1 MIRYLQVCLQSK
13 AARLSGYM
21 ACLSEE
27 ASLCLPAWAF
37 AHERRIHITGCLERV
52 RSALQIIVDLSRAS
66 SIGDMRPNRLAVMA
80 GVLQGFIRKFF
91 DENPLSH
98 LGLVIMRN
106 GVAERLTELAGSPVS
121 SVKFLMRHLAGQH
134 PQSVGCWSPVCAAK
148 WHTNKFEPGQG

>member
-1 MIRYLQVCLQSK
+1 M
-13 AARLSGYM
+13 
-21 ACLSEE
+21 
-27 ASLCLPAWAF
+27 
-37 AHERRIHITGCLERV
+37 
-52 RSALQIIVDLSRAS
+52 RSALQIIVDLSRAA

-121 SVKFLMRHLAGQH
+121 SLPKSASVLAQALC
-134 PQSVGCWSPVCAAK
+134 CWSPACVAELYAK
-148 WHTNKFEPGQG
+148 TLSWAMADD

>member
-1 MIRYLQVCLQSK
+1 MHV
-13 AARLSGYM
+13 
-21 ACLSEE
+21 
-27 ASLCLPAWAF
+27 
-37 AHERRIHITGCLERV
+37 
-52 RSALQIIVDLSRAS
+52 QIIVDLSRAA

-121 SVKFLMRHLAGQH
+121 SLNF
-134 PQSVGCWSPVCAAK
+134 SCAILLGHILESSGSH
-148 WHTNKFEPGQG
+148 WLGLPNGS

>member
-1 MIRYLQVCLQSK
+1 M
-13 AARLSGYM
+13 
-21 ACLSEE
+21 
-27 ASLCLPAWAF
+27 
-37 AHERRIHITGCLERV
+37 

-121 SVKFLMRHLAGQH
+121 SLPKNASVLA
-134 PQSVGCWSPVCAAK
+134 QSLCCWSLACVAELHAETLSWAMADNRFGIIHAGGAHSQAARRNGCRRGCQPAEC
-148 WHTNKFEPGQG
+148 HEHRR

>member
-1 MIRYLQVCLQSK
+1 MWVNI
-13 AARLSGYM
+13 
-21 ACLSEE
+21 
-27 ASLCLPAWAF
+27 P
-37 AHERRIHITGCLERV
+37 GCLERMQ
-52 RSALQIIVDLSRAS
+52 SALQIIVDLSRAS

-121 SVKFLMRHLAGQH
+121 SADF
-134 PQSVGCWSPVCAAK
+134 PCAVLLGSILVSSGSLRLG
-148 WHTNKFEPGQG
+148 FPDGS